1 MGCFRVGQPVCLLA
15 FVVMLLKLL
24 RARHWVK
31 NLLVFVPPLC
41 AHRFEGLGIWWD
53 AAAAF
58 AIFSLAASGQYV
70 VNDILDAEEDQAHP
84 LKRSRP
90 VAAGEIDKTRA
101 AAIAVVLIAGS
112 LVGSWGMGGGLF
124 ALVGLY
130 HLLAACYSWGLNR
143 VALLDLL
150 LLVTLYL
157 LRIFGGGAA
166 TGVEISGWLIAALLF
181 PLFSLAALKR
191 YSQLRALDLAGEARG
206 RYRGYAS
213 EDAEVLLVAGVS
225 SACLSALVLALY
237 VEGEEVGLYYSSP
250 ERLWLLCPLPLLIL
264 GRMWLQARRGSLHE
278 DPLGYMA
285 GDAFSYGVLAGA
297 LAIGWAAI

>member
-1 MGCFRVGQPVCLLA
+1 
-15 FVVMLLKLL
+15 MLLRLL

-41 AHRFEGLGIWWD
+41 AHRFNDPGAWGS

-58 AIFSLAASGQYV
+58 AVFSLAASGQYV
-70 VNDILDAEEDQAHP
+70 LNDVLDVEEDRTHP
-84 LKRSRP
+84 LKLTRP
-90 VAAGEIDKTRA
+90 IAAGEIGATRA
-101 AAIAVVLIAGS
+101 VAVSVILIATS
-112 LVGSWGMGGGLF
+112 LAGAWSMDGGIL
-124 ALVGLY
+124 ALIVLY
-130 HLLAACYSWGLNR
+130 HLLAAGYSWGLNR

-166 TGVEISGWLIAALLF
+166 TGVPISDWLIAALLF

-191 YSQLRALDLAGEARG
+191 YSQLRALFLEQGPRNG
-206 RYRGYAS
+206 YRGYAGD
-213 EDAEVLLVAGVS
+213 DAEVLLVAGVS

-237 VEGEEVGLYYSSP
+237 IKGAEVALYYSSP
-250 ERLWLLCPLPLLIL
+250 ERLWLLCPLPWLVL

-278 DPLGYMA
+278 DPFGYMT
-285 GDAFSYGVLAGA
+285 GDAFSYVVVGVA
-297 LAIGWAAI
+297 LVIGWTAI